1 MGGTVSAEPIAVYV
15 NDHLAGAAAGLSMM
29 DDLASRTERTAL
41 AAKLHALAA
50 EVREDQQLLRD
61 VLARLAAS
69 ERRAAQAAAWV
80 TEKMSEG
87 RLALAA
93 RSHPALALLEGLESL
108 ALGLQGKLAVFRVL
122 AEIGPHDPRLAD
134 LPFAARADRTVAQH
148 AMIEAERRAAGREA
162 FAATAAG
169 RR

>member
-1 MGGTVSAEPIAVYV
+1 MSTEHIAVYL

-29 DDLASRTERTAL
+29 DDLASRTEGTGL
-41 AAKLHALAA
+41 AAKLRALAA

-61 VLARLAAS
+61 VLARIAAS

-80 TEKMSEG
+80 TEKVSEG

-122 AEIGPHDPRLAD
+122 AEVGPHDSRLAD
-134 LPFAARADRTVAQH
+134 LPFAARADRTEAQH
-148 AMIEAERRAAGREA
+148 AMIEAERRAAAREA

>member
-1 MGGTVSAEPIAVYV
+1 VSAEPIAVYL

-29 DDLASRTERTAL
+29 DDLASRTKGTAL
-41 AAKLHALAA
+41 GAQLHALAA

-61 VLARLAAS
+61 VLVRLAAS

-80 TEKMSEG
+80 TEKVSEG

-108 ALGLQGKLAVFRVL
+108 ALGLQGKLAMFRVL
-122 AEIGPHDPRLAD
+122 ADIGPHDPRLAD
-134 LPFAARADRTVAQH
+134 LPFDARAERTAAQH
-148 AMIEAERRAAGREA
+148 AMIETERRAAAREA
-162 FAATAAG
+162 FGAAVPG
-169 RR
+169 PR